1 MYIFAIASI
10 QRRVSSATDGDG
22 GGCPSFLTL
31 ILNTYKTGLRVSEV
45 IRKTT
50 YEWRSEWP
58 GSLTGEVEVGDVH
71 LKGGQQGRTLAGGD
85 ESEGNSF

>member
-1 MYIFAIASI
+1 MSE
-10 QRRVSSATDGDG
+10 
-22 GGCPSFLTL
+22 L
-31 ILNTYKTGLRVSEV
+31 LNTYKTGLRVSEV

-50 YEWRSEWP
+50 CEWRSEWL

-85 ESEGNSF
+85 KSEGNSF

>member
-1 MYIFAIASI
+1 MYIFATASI

-22 GGCPSFLTL
+22 GMSELLTP

-45 IRKTT
+45 IRKTI
-50 YEWRSEWP
+50 YEWRSEWS
-58 GSLTGEVEVGDVH
+58 GSLTGEVEVGGVH

-85 ESEGNSF
+85 DSEGNSF